1 MKVGVIGL
9 GGIFEVAYYPA
20 LQQLQPSDLTLY
32 GFDPD
37 PARQFKGMIHCE
49 SLEALL
55 AHSLDTVLILT
66 PPELHLDMIK
76 TCLSECQCPR
86 ILVEKPVVASL
97 AQVAEL
103 KILLNCPKRAQ
114 RLLALDHWMCRD
126 GVQRLFTS
134 GLDNYDNST
143 LNWRSSQ
150 PIDDSI
156 QPINVAQITKVEAF
170 LLEQSGFNDQGEP
183 VALNFATGEIDRRQF
198 QHPDGV
204 ILDIGTHVLAMIRE
218 LLAGLGMTDAPLSLQ
233 VDLAED
239 RLSQPIAVGDV
250 TTAEGHAIL
259 SGFCGSIPISLELNK
274 YAGSLGGQKGFNLYL
289 NDGRVISLDRSG
301 DDDVVILLNQQ
312 QSLQWR
318 QKGAL
323 YLHCVRDVVL
333 NQDFA
338 GDSFKVIT
346 QRRLEEVES
355 LLLLQQSLRGVH

>member
-9 GGIFEVAYYPA
+9 GGIFEVAYSPA

-37 PARQFKGMIHCE
+37 PARKFKGMIHCE
-49 SLEALL
+49 SLEDLL
-55 AHSLDTVLILT
+55 AQSLDTVLILT

-76 TCLSECQCPR
+76 TCLSESDCPR
-86 ILVEKPVVASL
+86 IIVEKPVVTSL

-103 KILLNCPKRAQ
+103 KLVLNYSKHAK

-134 GLDNYDNST
+134 GVANSKNST
-143 LNWRSSQ
+143 LNWRPLQ

-156 QPINVAQITKVEAF
+156 QPINLAQITKIEAF
-170 LLEQSGFNDQGEP
+170 LLEKNGFNDQGEP
-183 VALNFATGEIDRRQF
+183 VALNFSTGEIDRRQF

-218 LLAGLGMTDAPLSLQ
+218 LLAGFGMKDAPLSLQ

-250 TTAEGHAIL
+250 TTAEGHASL
-259 SGFCGSIPISLELNK
+259 SGFCGPIPISLELNK
-274 YAGSLGGQKGFNLYL
+274 YAGPVGGQKGFNLYL
-289 NDGRVISLDRSG
+289 DDGRVISMDRSG

-312 QSLQWR
+312 QNFQW
-318 QKGAL
+318 QHKGTL

-333 NQDFA
+333 NQDLA
-338 GDSFKVIT
+338 GDSFKAIT
-346 QRRLEEVES
+346 QRRIEEVES